1 MALRTTSQT
10 PHALFDTVLRLT
22 APNAG
27 RMTGP
32 GTNSYLVGDA
42 QHGFVAVD
50 PGPADAAHVRR
61 LWQAAGGQIHLIV
74 CTHSH
79 PDHAPGAALLQA
91 LCARENSGGHE
102 NRNDDS
108 VGAPPILGLPSAP
121 HARPDS
127 VFHPDRSVAHQE
139 RITWPG
145 HALRV
150 LHTPGHAANHIC
162 LVAPEHGLLFTGDH
176 ILQGTTTVIDP
187 PDGNMQDYLDAL
199 DTLAAACAQHALRYI
214 LPAHGLVMTDPLGVI
229 ARLKAHRLQREH
241 KVIAAMQTLPSAGPL
256 QWLPLA
262 YDDVERPL
270 WPIALR
276 SLQAHVERIS
286 TLQLHHPQPAQ
297 THQGNTP

>member
-1 MALRTTSQT
+1 MAQSPISQT
-10 PHALFDTVLRLT
+10 PHTLFDNVVRLT

-42 QHGFVAVD
+42 QHGFVAID
-50 PGPADAAHVRR
+50 PGPADADHVQR
-61 LWQAAGGQIHLIV
+61 LWQTADHHIRMIV

-79 PDHAPGAALLQA
+79 PDHAPGAPLLQA
-91 LCARENSGGHE
+91 LCANSQ
-102 NRNDDS
+102 
-108 VGAPPILGLPSAP
+108 GANPVPPILGVPSAP

-127 VFHPDRSVAHQE
+127 VFSPDRSLAHQE
-139 RITWPG
+139 RLQWPG
-145 HALRV
+145 HSLRV

-162 LVAPEHGLLFTGDH
+162 LVDAERGLLFTGDH

-199 DTLAAACAQHALRYI
+199 DTLTHACAEHQLRYI
-214 LPAHGLVMTDPLGVI
+214 LPAHGQVMTDPAGVI
-229 ARLKAHRLQREH
+229 ARLKAHRLQRES
-241 KVIAAMQTLPSAGPL
+241 KVIAAMQTLPGAGPQ

-262 YDDVERPL
+262 YDDVARPL

-286 TLQLHHPQPAQ
+286 VLQLHRQPPPH
-297 THQGNTP
+297 THRGSTQ